1 MRDAENKYCIVE
13 FMRVCVISQE
23 GTVSKMNDLRREIR
37 EREEKIMILEG
48 EVTKWEQRYLQEA
61 AMRQL
66 AIEAASLPKLV

>member
-1 MRDAENKYCIVE
+1 MRAY
-13 FMRVCVISQE
+13 VISQE

-37 EREEKIMILEG
+37 EKEEKIMILEG